1 MTWLYVP
8 SACAPEAAGLTLAST
23 LELDER
29 GSEALAQS
37 AWWRGKRSPSPLW
50 RRRWSKV
57 AWLRRL
63 SGVTCAPSTLA
74 HGVASWIA
82 SLAATPA
89 NHSASPA
96 IAAAKTTSV
105 TSGQMSLE
113 FFESASPPGASS
125 RTSPV
130 ICLSEDTTS
139 SESFKRWASAL
150 RAHCGQRRKSALRIG
165 ESVSSSLLPTPTAST
180 YGSNKG
186 GASGRT
192 GPERMSLETMARHA
206 MWPTPKAS
214 DGQRGGGSPAEALR
228 NSPCLPATVRLWPTP
243 SATLGTNGGL
253 VTPEKAREGGTLI
266 EALSART
273 TWPTPTIAGNYN
285 RKGASPTSGDGLA
298 TAVGGQLNPT
308 WVEWLMGWPLG
319 WSASACSEMASPPS
333 KPPKRLSNSTMR
345 SPEAAE

>member
-8 SACAPEAAGLTLAST
+8 SACAAAGGGLTLAST

-63 SGVTCAPSTLA
+63 SGVTFEPSTLA
-74 HGVASWIA
+74 RGVASWIA
-82 SLAATPA
+82 SLADTPA
-89 NHSASPA
+89 SHFPLPVT
-96 IAAAKTTSV
+96 AAAKTTSA
-105 TSGQMSLE
+105 TSGQTSFA

-150 RAHCGQRRKSALRIG
+150 RAHCGQRRKSARLTDG
-165 ESVSSSLLPTPTAST
+165 SVSSSLLPTPTAST

-186 GASGRT
+186 GAAGRT

-228 NSPCLPATVRLWPTP
+228 NSPCIPAMVRLWPTP

-253 VTPEKAREGGTLI
+253 VTPAKAREGGTLI

-273 TWPTPTIAGNYN
+273 TWPTPPIAGNYN

-319 WSASACSEMASPPS
+319 WSDCDSWETASSQSRPLELSPS
-333 KPPKRLSNSTMR
+333 STTL

>member
-8 SACAPEAAGLTLAST
+8 SAFVAAGGGST
-23 LELDER
+23 SGSTQELDER

-63 SGVTCAPSTLA
+63 SGVTYEPSTLA
-74 HGVASWIA
+74 RGVASWIA

-89 NHSASPA
+89 SHFPLPV
-96 IAAAKTTSV
+96 IAAAKPTSAI
-105 TSGQMSLE
+105 SGQMSLV
-113 FFESASPPGASS
+113 FFESANQHGASS

-139 SESFKRWASAL
+139 SESFKAWASVL
-150 RAHCGQRRKSALRIG
+150 RAHCGRRRKSARPIG
-165 ESVSSSLLPTPTAST
+165 ESGCSSLL
-180 YGSNKG
+180 
-186 GASGRT
+186 
-192 GPERMSLETMARHA
+192 
-206 MWPTPKAS
+206 
-214 DGQRGGGSPAEALR
+214 
-228 NSPCLPATVRLWPTP
+228 
-243 SATLGTNGGL
+243 
-253 VTPEKAREGGTLI
+253 
-266 EALSART
+266 
-273 TWPTPTIAGNYN
+273 PTPTIAGNYN

-319 WSASACSEMASPPS
+319 WSDCDSWETESSPS
-333 KPPKRLSNSTMR
+333 KPPAHS
-345 SPEAAE
+345 

>member
-8 SACAPEAAGLTLAST
+8 SAFVAAGGGST
-23 LELDER
+23 SGSTQELDER

-63 SGVTCAPSTLA
+63 SGVTYEPSTLA
-74 HGVASWIA
+74 RGVASWIA

-89 NHSASPA
+89 SHFPLPV
-96 IAAAKTTSV
+96 IAAAKPTSAI
-105 TSGQMSLE
+105 SGQMSLV
-113 FFESASPPGASS
+113 FFESANQHGASS

-139 SESFKRWASAL
+139 SESFKAWASVL
-150 RAHCGQRRKSALRIG
+150 RAHCGRRRKSARPIG
-165 ESVSSSLLPTPTAST
+165 ESGCSSLLPTPSASA

-186 GASGRT
+186 GAAGRT
-192 GPERMSLETMARHA
+192 GPERHSLESMAR
-206 MWPTPKAS
+206 K
-214 DGQRGGGSPAEALR
+214 G
-228 NSPCLPATVRLWPTP
+228 LWPTP
-243 SATLGTNGGL
+243 MASDGTKGAFMNHG
-253 VTPEKAREGGTLI
+253 VTPSLLAAVRL
-266 EALSART
+266 
-273 TWPTPTIAGNYN
+273 WPTPTIAGNYN
-285 RKGASPTSGDGLA
+285 RKGASPSSGDGLA

-319 WSASACSEMASPPS
+319 WSDCDSWETESSPS
-333 KPPKRLSNSTMR
+333 KPPAHS
-345 SPEAAE
+345 